1 MIRDRKYLDFLRTQ
15 ACIISGVRGS
25 EVETVDPAHLGGG
38 GTGIKGDDSTALPL
52 IHHLHAGG
60 HQGGEMSMWR
70 EKMPDWLLREC
81 IRAYARMR
89 YAEWKETGEWK

>member
-1 MIRDRKYLDFLRTQ
+1 MIKDRKYLDWLRTQ
-15 ACIISGVRGS
+15 ACIITGHYGHDQ
-25 EVETVDPAHLGGG
+25 ETVDPAHI
-38 GTGIKGDDSTALPL
+38 GTYGKGMKTDDEALPL
-52 IHHLHAGG
+52 CHWVHAGG

-70 EKMPDWLLREC
+70 ELMPDWLLREC